1 MPTNL
6 SLKMTVITRNQAKNK
21 TMTEGEK
28 FTKTIQSLLSQC
40 ELAVGVQ
47 NKSKIVLKIYQTIN
61 NDLYQILQKEGVSKW
76 IKFICTCF
84 YKILEFE
91 NYFATD
97 DCSKINIKLLEA
109 LKGELCKTKEW
120 IVPIITNYCGFEY
133 ADFVSKTKKTIAD
146 MGTRRSSRNIL
157 RVNYTGM
164 DTIEPESESTDI
176 WADKT
181 FEKDPDYEFEEDEDE
196 DDDEY
201 EEDDE
206 EEEEKPKWAK
216 IHPELSANE
225 KTEMKQYITK
235 LADNQRARRNV
246 PRVNYAGMDMNEDDQ
261 GKLHVP
267 KRRFEDGRVKYIW
280 QSYSL
285 SEANE
290 IGDEDYVDEE

>member
-6 SLKMTVITRNQAKNK
+6 SLKMTVITRNQAKNINNK

-28 FTKTIQSLLSQC
+28 FTKTIQTLLSQC
-40 ELAVGVQ
+40 ELAVSVQ
-47 NKSKIVLKIYQTIN
+47 NKTKVVLKIYQTIN
-61 NDLYQILQKEGVSKW
+61 NDLYKILQKEGVNKW
-76 IKFICTCF
+76 IKFVCTCF

-91 NYFATD
+91 DYFATN
-97 DCSKINIKLLEA
+97 DCSKINRKLLEA
-109 LKGELCKTKEW
+109 FKGELCKAKEF
-120 IVPIITNYCGFEY
+120 IVPIISNYQGFEF
-133 ADFVSKTKKTIAD
+133 ADFVNKTKKTIAD

-164 DTIEPESESTDI
+164 DTIEPESESDKITDI

-181 FEKDPDYEFEEDEDE
+181 FEKDPDYEFDEDEDE
-196 DDDEY
+196 D
-201 EEDDE
+201 EEDD
-206 EEEEKPKWAK
+206 EEEKPKWAK
-216 IHPELSANE
+216 IHPELSTNE

-246 PRVNYAGMDMNEDDQ
+246 PRVNYAGMDMNEDDD

-290 IGDEDYVDEE
+290 IGDENYVDEE